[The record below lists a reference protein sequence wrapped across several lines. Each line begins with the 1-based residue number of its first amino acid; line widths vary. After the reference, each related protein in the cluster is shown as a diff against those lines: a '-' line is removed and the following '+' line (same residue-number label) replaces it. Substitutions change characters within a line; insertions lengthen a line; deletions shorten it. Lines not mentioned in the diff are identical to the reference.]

1 MEIRTKII
9 RGGSSKGVF
18 LDASEVPPSGQ
29 KRDEMILRLFG
40 TPDRRQI
47 DGLGGGDKLTSKV
60 AIMGPSR
67 RPDCDVAYL
76 FGQVGTEYPT
86 VDWQSNCGNISA
98 GAALYAANQGL
109 GNTSKDHRLIRI
121 EQSNTGRVLEAMV
134 PVANGVPLKTGD
146 FSIGGVPGKGPK
158 IDLDFRDFSG
168 SCLNRGLFPTGE
180 RRSLLTVAG
189 IGQLEVTVVDMANL
203 HIFIHANK
211 LNIHPSDNIDTLQAN
226 RGLLE
231 HLDSLRATVALELGF
246 FSASELALSLS
257 RNMNPL
263 VHIIDSAHTYSASSG
278 QSIPQ
283 GDIDLLV
290 RSYSRGQFSKAFPGT
305 GAVGAAVA
313 ACIEHTVPYIAR
325 IASESDTPCQRV
337 SLGHPGGT
345 MSIDVGVSET
355 GGDHHIIQAQLGR
368 TARLLMSGIAY
379 LD

>member
-18 LDASEVPPSGQ
+18 LDASEVPPAGPT
-29 KRDEMILRLFG
+29 RDAMILRLFG

-47 DGLGGGDKLTSKV
+47 DGLGGADKLTSKV
-60 AIMGPSR
+60 AIIGPSNR
-67 RPDCDVAYL
+67 TDCDVAYL
-76 FGQVGTEYPT
+76 FGQVGTEHPT

-98 GAALYAANQGL
+98 GAALYAAHQGL
-109 GNTSKDHRLIRI
+109 GNTSDNHRLIRI

-134 PVANGVPLKTGD
+134 PVTHGVPLKTGD
-146 FSIGGVPGKGPK
+146 FSIGGVPGQGPK

-180 RRSLLTVAG
+180 RRSLVAVPG

-203 HIFIHANK
+203 HIFVHANE
-211 LNIHPSDNIDTLQAN
+211 LNIRPSDSLDTLQAN
-226 RGLLE
+226 CGLLE
-231 HLDSLRATVALELGF
+231 RLDSLRATVALELGF
-246 FSASELALSLS
+246 FSTAELALSLS

-263 VHIIDSAHTYSASSG
+263 VHVIDSAHAYRASSG
-278 QSIPQ
+278 QPIPQ
-283 GDIDLLV
+283 GDMDLLV

-313 ACIEHTVPYIAR
+313 ACIEHTVPYLAR
-325 IASESDTPCQRV
+325 IASGSETPCQRV

-345 MSIDVGVSET
+345 MSIDVGVNESNGE
-355 GGDHHIIQAQLGR
+355 HHVTQAQLGR